1 MDRSVSSS
9 IHQIIR
15 VEDTLRHALG
25 GARGPRAR
33 QLGLE
38 HRHAQAMV
46 GEAVLL
52 MATFFFWREEKQ
64 ILVAAATA
72 QGDCHSE

>member
-1 MDRSVSSS
+1 MSSS
-9 IHQIIR
+9 IRQIIR

-25 GARGPRAR
+25 SARGPRAR
-33 QLGLE
+33 QLVLE

-52 MATFFFWREEKQ
+52 MATFFAWGEEKQ
-64 ILVAAATA
+64 TLVAAATA
-72 QGDCHSE
+72 QDDSHSE